1 MNIGEVLIENIP
13 QLWMGM
19 VGILLNS
26 IVVGT
31 LFGKR
36 KYDWF
41 FLVICSVR
49 FIIYNIGFLAIG
61 NAMYGN
67 ETWYKITMSTFATV
81 TALGVG
87 IATAVLWQESLAK
100 TLTGILAAE
109 CVNDGIVYQ
118 AISLNILPILEY
130 MGVFIVFT
138 ILYFILRPL
147 MKRYRSYQ
155 LKHEVV
161 CLTGVLGF
169 FGIGWFS
176 NFLYNTSAS
185 LRERLMQM
193 VADSFIIGG
202 GGALIIAFSI
212 YTIKI
217 FKRKE
222 QLEVNRKR
230 MEEYYSQIQN
240 QAGELEEIQNEM
252 AVKLD
257 ELSNLSVSSKKE
269 KKQKYRYYIEELKER
284 YNHLNQYFF
293 CKDYLVDGILSDF
306 VQICNQKGIETDI
319 LFQNYHRGRISE
331 EDVMEILL
339 QLMEYGKQADAVKL
353 HGTVIKNQLV
363 ILLELK
369 TEHKSIKFNKKDF
382 KRYITQYEGGIYL
395 EREDEKISV
404 VVGLQI

>member
-1 MNIGEVLIENIP
+1 
-13 QLWMGM
+13 
-19 VGILLNS
+19 
-26 IVVGT
+26 
-31 LFGKR
+31 
-36 KYDWF
+36 
-41 FLVICSVR
+41 
-49 FIIYNIGFLAIG
+49 
-61 NAMYGN
+61 
-67 ETWYKITMSTFATV
+67 
-81 TALGVG
+81 
-87 IATAVLWQESLAK
+87 
-100 TLTGILAAE
+100 
-109 CVNDGIVYQ
+109 
-118 AISLNILPILEY
+118 
-130 MGVFIVFT
+130 
-138 ILYFILRPL
+138 
-147 MKRYRSYQ
+147 
-155 LKHEVV
+155 
-161 CLTGVLGF
+161 
-169 FGIGWFS
+169 
-176 NFLYNTSAS
+176 
-185 LRERLMQM
+185 MQM

-217 FKRKE
+217 FKRKG

-293 CKDYLVDGILSDF
+293 CKDYLVDVILSDF

>member
-41 FLVICSVR
+41 FPVICSVR

-61 NAMYGN
+61 NAIYGN

-185 LRERLMQM
+185 LRERPMQM

-284 YNHLNQYFF
+284 YNHLNQ
-293 CKDYLVDGILSDF
+293 
-306 VQICNQKGIETDI
+306 KGIETDI

>member
-19 VGILLNS
+19 VGTLLNS

-41 FLVICSVR
+41 FPVICSVR

-155 LKHEVV
+155 
-161 CLTGVLGF
+161 
-169 FGIGWFS
+169 
-176 NFLYNTSAS
+176 
-185 LRERLMQM
+185 
-193 VADSFIIGG
+193 
-202 GGALIIAFSI
+202 
-212 YTIKI
+212 
-217 FKRKE
+217 
-222 QLEVNRKR
+222 
-230 MEEYYSQIQN
+230 
-240 QAGELEEIQNEM
+240 
-252 AVKLD
+252 
-257 ELSNLSVSSKKE
+257 
-269 KKQKYRYYIEELKER
+269 
-284 YNHLNQYFF
+284 
-293 CKDYLVDGILSDF
+293 
-306 VQICNQKGIETDI
+306 
-319 LFQNYHRGRISE
+319 
-331 EDVMEILL
+331 
-339 QLMEYGKQADAVKL
+339 
-353 HGTVIKNQLV
+353 
-363 ILLELK
+363 
-369 TEHKSIKFNKKDF
+369 
-382 KRYITQYEGGIYL
+382 
-395 EREDEKISV
+395 
-404 VVGLQI
+404 

>member
-41 FLVICSVR
+41 FPVICSVR

-185 LRERLMQM
+185 LRERPMQM

-217 FKRKE
+217 FKRKG

-269 KKQKYRYYIEELKER
+269 KKQKYRYYIEELKEKTGLDKEVR
-284 YNHLNQYFF
+284 
-293 CKDYLVDGILSDF
+293 DYVMA
-306 VQICNQKGIETDI
+306 
-319 LFQNYHRGRISE
+319 SE
-331 EDVMEILL
+331 DSKRFLDRLL
-339 QLMEYGKQADAVKL
+339 AFIDCAVPMYAKEGKS
-353 HGTVIKNQLV
+353 QLV
-363 ILLELK
+363 ISIGCTGGKHRSVTFAELIG
-369 TEHKSIKFNKKDF
+369 EHLRNENYNCSINHRD
-382 KRYITQYEGGIYL
+382 IY
-395 EREDEKISV
+395 KH
-404 VVGLQI
+404 

>member
-185 LRERLMQM
+185 LRERPMQM

-269 KKQKYRYYIEELKER
+269 KKQKYRYYIEE
-284 YNHLNQYFF
+284 
-293 CKDYLVDGILSDF
+293 
-306 VQICNQKGIETDI
+306 
-319 LFQNYHRGRISE
+319 
-331 EDVMEILL
+331 
-339 QLMEYGKQADAVKL
+339 
-353 HGTVIKNQLV
+353 
-363 ILLELK
+363 
-369 TEHKSIKFNKKDF
+369 
-382 KRYITQYEGGIYL
+382 
-395 EREDEKISV
+395 
-404 VVGLQI
+404 